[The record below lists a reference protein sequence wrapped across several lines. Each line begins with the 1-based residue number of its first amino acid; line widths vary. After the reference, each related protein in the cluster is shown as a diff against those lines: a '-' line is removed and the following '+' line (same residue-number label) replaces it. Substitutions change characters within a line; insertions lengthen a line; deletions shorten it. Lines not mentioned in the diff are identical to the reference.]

1 MHTTISKTTVL
12 LLFLLLNL
20 KKVFDTVS
28 HDILLNKLE
37 HYGIRGVAKN
47 LFSSFLENRQ
57 QLVTIN
63 HYNFSKMSI
72 NYGVPQGSVIGPLLF
87 LLYIN
92 DLPNCTGT
100 GPKLFANDTYLILA
114 DPSVENLK
122 NF

>member
-1 MHTTISKTTVL
+1 M
-12 LLFLLLNL
+12 
-20 KKVFDTVS
+20 FDTVS

-47 LFSSFLENRQ
+47 LFSSYLENRQ

-63 HYNFSKMSI
+63 HYKCSKMSI
-72 NYGVPQGSVIGPLLF
+72 NYGVPEGSVLGPLLF

-92 DLPNCTGT
+92 DLPNCTASS
-100 GPKLFANDTYLILA
+100 PKLFANDTYLVLA
-114 DPSVENLK
+114 DPSVQNLK

>member
-1 MHTTISKTTVL
+1 MRTTISKTTVL
-12 LLFLLLNL
+12 LLFLLLDL

-63 HYNFSKMSI
+63 HYKCSKMSI
-72 NYGVPQGSVIGPLLF
+72 NYGVPEGSVLGPLLF

-92 DLPNCTGT
+92 DLPNCTASS
-100 GPKLFANDTYLILA
+100 PKTICR
-114 DPSVENLK
+114 
-122 NF
+122 